1 MSDLITFLDFAMD
14 IVCMMPPLNDL
25 DTITFTRDQAI
36 FVSLGAIGF
45 LVLAIAI
52 SALKDAFPEHP
63 GIATVIAA
71 CFVGLCFIGIKQ
83 EMLKGIFL
91 ALYPPMVISLRFAEG
106 AVVGGKTLH
115 HLRWWHSL
123 FFALFIIALYY
134 LVKTLSIEK
143 LIFVKSGWAIFG
155 TILAAFI
162 WTRILADSPIIQGP
176 FSIIA
181 IFLVFASTLVYVSVS
196 PLEGSFYRWA
206 LPVGL
211 VVGII
216 FGKVSPRDIDSAI
229 DSEPDTKK
237 T

>member
-1 MSDLITFLDFAMD
+1 
-14 IVCMMPPLNDL
+14 MMPPLNDL
-25 DTITFTRDQAI
+25 DTITITRNQAI
-36 FVSLGAIGF
+36 FVSLGALGF

-52 SALKDAFPEHP
+52 SALKDAFPGNP
-63 GIATVIAA
+63 GVAIVIAV
-71 CFVGLCFIGIKQ
+71 CVVGLGFIGIKQ

-91 ALYPPMVISLRFAEG
+91 AFYPPMVISLRFAEG

-115 HLRWWHSL
+115 HLRWWHSI
-123 FFALFIIALYY
+123 FFVVFIIGLYY

-143 LIFVKSGWAIFG
+143 LIFVKGGWALFG
-155 TILAAFI
+155 AILAAFI
-162 WTRILADSPIIQGP
+162 WTRILADSSIFQSP

-181 IFLVFASTLVYVSVS
+181 TFLVFASTLVYVSVS

-216 FGKVSPRDIDSAI
+216 YGKVSPRDIDPVI

-237 T
+237 PNHPLAR